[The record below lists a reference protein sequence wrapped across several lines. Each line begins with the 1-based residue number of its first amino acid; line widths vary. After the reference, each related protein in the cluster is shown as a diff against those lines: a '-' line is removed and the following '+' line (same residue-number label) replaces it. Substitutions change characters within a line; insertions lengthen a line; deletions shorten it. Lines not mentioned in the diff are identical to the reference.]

1 MIEALKPGFTKL
13 FCEGRARVVS
23 LGPGFPLRDKWEQL
37 RDVSYVI
44 LLTKSPDR
52 IYERMKERRE
62 KIFNRCPKAKEYDNR
77 DIGVIVGEDRQEFP
91 REVAVGKIKALL
103 DGRPI
108 YREHDA
114 EILADDGDALEK
126 LKELPLPAP
135 FALKNVLGGACRSFS
150 LEL

>member
-1 MIEALKPGFTKL
+1 
-13 FCEGRARVVS
+13 
-23 LGPGFPLRDKWEQL
+23 
-37 RDVSYVI
+37 
-44 LLTKSPDR
+44 
-52 IYERMKERRE
+52 MKERRE
-62 KIFNRCPKAKEYDNR
+62 KIFNRCPKAKEYDNW